1 MSAIGGKADMERS
14 VRISDFDP
22 KRTLLFKTAMAI
34 DADCAI

>member
-22 KRTLLFKTAMAI
+22 KRTLLFNTAMAI